1 MRGPALPPTV
11 LGVQY
16 PFSDLNYSSMI
27 GWGRL
32 TRESSTFTMI
42 MRFIWNHCT
51 FNPPTL
57 TKTQEASMLRQRA
70 DKGEM
75 PFAQVLLQNCSLS
88 ISMVIYL
95 LSSEN
100 FPNLFSPTLVSQ
112 TSAKLCTNVQG
123 MYLLSWEAVI
133 GDSTSAQLIEA
144 V

>member
-1 MRGPALPPTV
+1 
-11 LGVQY
+11 
-16 PFSDLNYSSMI
+16 
-27 GWGRL
+27 
-32 TRESSTFTMI
+32 
-42 MRFIWNHCT
+42 
-51 FNPPTL
+51 
-57 TKTQEASMLRQRA
+57 MLRQRA